1 MARGITAP
9 RVGFA
14 TEVQSIRQP
23 RDDENSV
30 MSHFAKHASRCSLCN
45 DPYDGY
51 RRDIPL
57 CTRGNALAKD
67 VANYIYAKGG
77 KPYSVID
84 RKRGERIQIQIP
96 AGMEAVSLLVKAFD
110 RGLVLNKK
118 PLILTPIE
126 NVEVEKIER
135 PSHTQVRNEHVSRR
149 KEYPEERRYRQGD
162 VEIVEIVPASRHEG
176 RKEKVY
182 YTDRAEDRS
191 KVERKERP
199 KTVIYPERRGSLYY
213 KDEEEKRRRRQYEQ
227 EPIVIVAE
235 PKRQRYISRR

>member
-1 MARGITAP
+1 
-9 RVGFA
+9 
-14 TEVQSIRQP
+14 
-23 RDDENSV
+23 
-30 MSHFAKHASRCSLCN
+30 
-45 DPYDGY
+45 
-51 RRDIPL
+51 
-57 CTRGNALAKD
+57 LAKD

-96 AGMEAVSLLVKAFD
+96 AGMEVISLLVKAINQ
-110 RGLVLNKK
+110 GLVLNKK
-118 PLILTPIE
+118 PVIHTPVE

-135 PSHTQVRNEHVSRR
+135 PSHHQVRKEYVSRK

-162 VEIVEIVPASRHEG
+162 VEIVEIVPSSRHEG

-182 YTDRAEDRS
+182 YTDRPEDRS
-191 KVERKERP
+191 KYERKERP

-235 PKRQRYISRR
+235 PKGQRYITRR